1 MSFQVPDPVR
11 EAVQLLNRAG
21 FEAYPVG
28 GCVRDMLL
36 NTSPHDWDLC
46 TSAQPE
52 EMKHVFNAFRT
63 LDTGIRHG
71 TVSVLFG
78 DMQLEITT
86 FRTDGEYADHRHP
99 ESVSFTRNLR
109 DDLSRRDFTVN
120 AMAMDLKN
128 DRVIDLFGG
137 KEDLENKVIRCVGE
151 PEKRFEEDALRILR
165 AMRFSA
171 RLGFT
176 IEPGT
181 LLGMRKKL
189 PGLSAISRERISQ
202 ELCGLLLSADP
213 SPTLFLCRDMLF
225 SVIPETADMDTCP
238 QNCIYHDQNVFN
250 HTLKCVSSTPPL
262 LPVRWAALMHDIAKP
277 LCRMTDREGIDH
289 FPGHPKKGAEIAL
302 QILERLKLPR
312 TLTNRVCLLVLHHDE
327 LLKVENVWPL
337 LSIIGPEA
345 FDQLTLL
352 RRADLLA
359 HAEAIRKKADEIPLF
374 IREKERLINENAC
387 LSVTQLALRGKDLT
401 DLGMSGPSIGR
412 TLDALLQAVVHRQA
426 ENEKEALLRWLRLNH
441 KEKADENSRVS
452 PPGQKKPGFLTF
464 EKRSR
469 LEREAEDLSP
479 EREERPCY
487 RDGSSVNECW
497 NMKNH

>member
-1 MSFQVPDPVR
+1 MPFQVPEPVR
-11 EAVQLLNRAG
+11 EAVDLLTRAG

-36 NTSPHDWDLC
+36 STLPHDWDLC

-52 EMKHVFNAFRT
+52 EMKHVFSMFRT

-71 TVSVLFG
+71 TVSVLLHG
-78 DMQLEITT
+78 MQLEITT

-109 DDLSRRDFTVN
+109 EDLSRRDFTVN
-120 AMAMDLKN
+120 AMAMDIKN

-176 IEPGT
+176 IEHET
-181 LLGMRKKL
+181 LLGMQKKMT
-189 PGLSAISRERISQ
+189 GLSAVSRERISQ

-213 SPTLFLCRDMLF
+213 SPTLFLCRDVLF
-225 SVIPETADMDTCP
+225 SVIPEMAGMDTCP
-238 QNCIYHDQNVFN
+238 QNCIYHDRNVFA
-250 HTLKCVSSTPPL
+250 HTLGCVSFSPPL

-277 LCRMTDREGIDH
+277 LCRVTDGEGIDH
-289 FPGHPKKGAEIAL
+289 FPGHPEKGAEIAR
-302 QILERLKLPR
+302 QILEGLKLPR
-312 TLTNRVCLLVLHHDE
+312 ALTDRVYLLVLTHDE
-327 LLKVENVWPL
+327 LLGVENVWPL
-337 LSIIGPEA
+337 LSRIGPEA

-359 HAEAIRKKADEIPLF
+359 HAEIIRKKADEIPLLTQ
-374 IREKERLINENAC
+374 EKERLINENAC

-401 DLGMSGPSIGR
+401 NLGMTGPAIGR
-412 TLDALLQAVVHRQA
+412 TLDALLQAVVHKEV
-426 ENEKEALLRWLRLNH
+426 ENEKEALLHWLRHNGM
-441 KEKADENSRVS
+441 EKTEKSSKAVMS
-452 PPGQKKPGFLTF
+452 GKKKSGFLSF
-464 EKRSR
+464 ENRSR
-469 LEREAEDLSP
+469 REREEESLSP
-479 EREERPCY
+479 EREDRLCY

-497 NMKNH
+497 NMKNS